1 MNEQDY
7 LIAWGAYAIAG
18 LGLMLVFWLMTG
30 WMWRWLREPLR
41 LIVFILLFTP
51 TPVDPQN
58 DLYAPAIAI
67 TALDV
72 VFKVGNNAWRA
83 VSDLALVALLGFGLY
98 LLIAAI
104 RWPLERAWKNRR
116 HPSQDAE
123 DEPTL
128 RQMMQ
133 PELMPDVDTRTDEH
147 GDRRPAHAHR
157 AAPVAFR
164 DEIHS
169 CATPGRRSA

>member
-1 MNEQDY
+1 
-7 LIAWGAYAIAG
+7 
-18 LGLMLVFWLMTG
+18 
-30 WMWRWLREPLR
+30 MWRWLREPLR

-104 RWPLERAWKNRR
+104 RWPLERAW
-116 HPSQDAE
+116 
-123 DEPTL
+123 T
-128 RQMMQ
+128 
-133 PELMPDVDTRTDEH
+133 
-147 GDRRPAHAHR
+147 
-157 AAPVAFR
+157 
-164 DEIHS
+164 
-169 CATPGRRSA
+169 

>member
-83 VSDLALVALLGFGLY
+83 VSD
-98 LLIAAI
+98 
-104 RWPLERAWKNRR
+104 WPLERAWKNRR

-147 GDRRPAHAHR
+147 GDRRMRIEPR
-157 AAPVAFR
+157 L
-164 DEIHS
+164 
-169 CATPGRRSA
+169 

>member
-30 WMWRWLREPLR
+30 WMWRLLREPLR

-72 VFKVGNNAWRA
+72 VFNVGNNAWRA
-83 VSDLALVALLGFGLY
+83 VSDLALV
-98 LLIAAI
+98 
-104 RWPLERAWKNRR
+104 
-116 HPSQDAE
+116 
-123 DEPTL
+123 
-128 RQMMQ
+128 
-133 PELMPDVDTRTDEH
+133 
-147 GDRRPAHAHR
+147 
-157 AAPVAFR
+157 
-164 DEIHS
+164 
-169 CATPGRRSA
+169 

>member
-58 DLYAPAIAI
+58 DLYAPAI
-67 TALDV
+67 
-72 VFKVGNNAWRA
+72 GH
-83 VSDLALVALLGFGLY
+83 
-98 LLIAAI
+98 
-104 RWPLERAWKNRR
+104 R
-116 HPSQDAE
+116 H
-123 DEPTL
+123 
-128 RQMMQ
+128 
-133 PELMPDVDTRTDEH
+133 
-147 GDRRPAHAHR
+147 HR
-157 AAPVAFR
+157 AGCRVQ
-164 DEIHS
+164 
-169 CATPGRRSA
+169 GRQQRLARGL

>member
-67 TALDV
+67 TALDA

-147 GDRRPAHAHR
+147 GDRRMRIEPR
-157 AAPVAFR
+157 L
-164 DEIHS
+164 
-169 CATPGRRSA
+169 